1 MTREYKAGKFFYT
14 DGIAGPDSV
23 LVTRVSTLT
32 GVANSMLLP
41 LTREQFEDALGSWVT
56 GVLIQEAFAALDRD
70 QREFVMTGSTP
81 EEWNKAFGKEEE

>member
-14 DGIAGPDSV
+14 EGIAGPESV

-41 LTREQFEDALGSWVT
+41 LTLTQFEDALGSWVT
-56 GVLIQEAFAALDRD
+56 GALIQEAFAALDRD
-70 QREFVMTGSTP
+70 QREFMMTGSTP
-81 EEWNKAFGKEEE
+81 EEWNAVFGEEQE